1 MAGNIWSHVNK
12 GNTIDGSLFNDANS
26 WKSDACSGVSNWASF
41 YNNDGVSACT
51 YSNGYAYANQWPKIL
66 NLNATNGI
74 GRIYSYNTASN
85 VFLRGG
91 HAAREADAGVFT
103 LHLYWD
109 ASSAF
114 RTVGFRCAR

>member
-51 YSNGYAYANQWPKIL
+51 YSNGYAYANQ
-66 NLNATNGI
+66 
-74 GRIYSYNTASN
+74 
-85 VFLRGG
+85 
-91 HAAREADAGVFT
+91 
-103 LHLYWD
+103 
-109 ASSAF
+109 
-114 RTVGFRCAR
+114 